1 MRLYIKGYRTQ
12 NKILSESVLDAAHFY
27 AHKLLG
33 GRMYRHIELDIKLTK
48 DLKIKDDSYG
58 YCHILGDVEKP
69 REFLIE
75 LDTSMKHSVGQILTW
90 LAHEMVHLKQFV
102 RGELFDYEI
111 GQRVQ
116 WKSKTYKTSM
126 EYNKQPWERE
136 AYRLEDKLYKEF
148 AEYYNGRC

>member
-1 MRLYIKGYRTQ
+1 MKLYIEGYRTHNQ
-12 NKILSESVLDAAHFY
+12 TLNESVIHAANFY

-33 GRMYRHIELDIKLTK
+33 GRMAQHIVLDIKLTK
-48 DLKIKDDSYG
+48 DLKSKDNSYG
-58 YCHILGDVEKP
+58 YCHIIDDDLDKP

-75 LDTSMKHSVGQILTW
+75 LDASMKHSIGQILTW

-111 GQRVQ
+111 GQKVQ

-126 EYNKQPWERE
+126 DYSKQPWERQ
-136 AYRLEDKLYKEF
+136 AYAWEDKLYNEF
-148 AEYYNGRC
+148 AEYYNE